1 MTTSEPGSPDAASPP
16 KPVPVPDRR
25 APAPGPVRHRPPH
38 PHGAPVCAPSSDPHR
53 YGRVDPDGTVWLISS
68 AGERV
73 IGSWQAGDTE
83 AAFAHFGRRFDDLS
97 TEVALMESRLAS
109 GTGDARK
116 IKAAAAALAESLP
129 TAHRCSATST
139 HWRPG

>member
-1 MTTSEPGSPDAASPP
+1 MSQGGTAAP
-16 KPVPVPDRR
+16 KPAPRPGPPRPGPR
-25 APAPGPVRHRPPH
+25 PGPTPTALHGAPAP
-38 PHGAPVCAPSSDPHR
+38 ASSDPHR
-53 YGRVDPDGTVWLISS
+53 YGRVDPDGTVWLISG

-83 AAFAHFGRRFDDLS
+83 AAYAHFGRRFDDLS

-116 IKAAAAALAESLP
+116 IKSAASRWQKACP
-129 TAHRCSATST
+129 RRRCSVTST
-139 HWRPG
+139 R